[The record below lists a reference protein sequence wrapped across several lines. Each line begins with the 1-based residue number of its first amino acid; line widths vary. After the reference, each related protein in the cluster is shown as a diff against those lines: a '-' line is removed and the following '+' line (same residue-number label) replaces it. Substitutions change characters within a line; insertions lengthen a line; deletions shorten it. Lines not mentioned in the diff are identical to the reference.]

1 MEAVVD
7 EEAPVGHV
15 VHLVRAFD
23 ESGVPSRIGFGTR
36 LSRTA
41 RLVIWM
47 LVALAAAGTVFLV
60 IMLWRDEPPWWFAVI
75 FTVMPS
81 FFVFGCGF
89 ALWESGRLSRR
100 EQRLAEQWALT
111 RGSATSTGGRISDRQ
126 VSLTEHGGVSS
137 FTLTVE
143 SDAGPPIRARW
154 HRSNPDHRDATLLQT
169 QIPAIGSRVR
179 IWGVGMPDHDA
190 PLIVQ
195 ALDASVVA

>member
-1 MEAVVD
+1 MD

-47 LVALAAAGTVFLV
+47 LVALAAAGTAFLV
-60 IMLWRDEPPWWFAVI
+60 IMLWRDDSPWWFDVI

-100 EQRLAEQWALT
+100 EQRLAERWALM
-111 RGSATSTGGRISDRQ
+111 RDRAAPTGGQVSDRQ
-126 VSLTEHGGVSS
+126 VSLAENGGVSA

-143 SDAGPPIRARW
+143 SDAGTSIRARW

-179 IWGVGMPDHDA
+179 IWGVGMPDDDA
-190 PLIVQ
+190 PVIVQ
-195 ALDASVVA
+195 ALDASVMA

>member
-1 MEAVVD
+1 MD

-23 ESGVPSRIGFGTR
+23 ESGVPARVGFGTR
-36 LSRTA
+36 LRASA

-47 LVALAAAGTVFLV
+47 LVALAAIGTVFIV
-60 IMLWRDEPPWWFAVI
+60 IMLWRDDSPWWFDVI

-89 ALWESGRLSRR
+89 ALWESGRLSRS
-100 EQRLAEQWALT
+100 EQRLAQRWAST
-111 RGSATSTGGRISDRQ
+111 RERATSTGGRVSDRQ
-126 VSLTEHGGVSS
+126 VSLMEHGGVSS
-137 FTLTVE
+137 FTLTVA
-143 SDAGPPIRARW
+143 SDEGPSIRARW
-154 HRSNPDHRDATLLQT
+154 HRSNPDERADTLLQT

-179 IWGVGMPDHDA
+179 IWSVGMPDDDA
-190 PLIVQ
+190 PVIVE